1 MIFPSPRR
9 ALLCLGN
16 ELHGDDGFGPA
27 VGRALAEVGL
37 PAPWQLVQAGT
48 RGLEALAALQDC
60 EAAIV
65 VDAAAPDG
73 MPGRLRRWQ
82 PEHIALE
89 DARADHGLG
98 LGWVLRALRSLHE
111 ASPGAAPRLRIMTG
125 EMSGLASFSIGLS
138 APVLAAV
145 PEAVALLQ
153 HWMREPWD
161 EPAAC

>member
-1 MIFPSPRR
+1 MPPPRH

-27 VGRALAEVGL
+27 VGRALAAQGL

-65 VDAAAPDG
+65 VDAAAPTG
-73 MPGRLRRWQ
+73 RPGRLQTWR
-82 PEHIALE
+82 PEQVALE

-98 LGWVLRALRSLHE
+98 LGWVLRALQSLH
-111 ASPGAAPRLRIMTG
+111 AAAGTPAPRLRILTS
-125 EMSGLASFSIGLS
+125 EMSDLATFHIGLS
-138 APVLAAV
+138 APVQAAV
-145 PEAVALLQ
+145 TDAVARLQ
-153 HWMREPWD
+153 GWMLEFED
-161 EPAAC
+161 EPAAR